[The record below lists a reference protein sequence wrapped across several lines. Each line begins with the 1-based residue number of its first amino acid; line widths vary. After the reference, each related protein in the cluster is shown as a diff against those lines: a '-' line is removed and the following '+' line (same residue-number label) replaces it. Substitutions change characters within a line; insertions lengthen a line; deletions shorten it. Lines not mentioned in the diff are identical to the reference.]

1 MGISI
6 LRAQR
11 TLRLGDLFKLTQNF
25 LKSFD
30 HVTHFFPQSTYYYFI
45 KLKGGV
51 GCVCGVGEI
60 WGELERAMSQ
70 EQEYLSL
77 IPGSTI
83 Y

>member
-1 MGISI
+1 MHISI

-30 HVTHFFPQSTYYYFI
+30 HVKVPTTIS
-45 KLKGGV
+45 LNLRV
-51 GCVCGVGEI
+51 RCVCGVGEI
-60 WGELERAMSQ
+60 WGELERAMTQ
-70 EQEYLSL
+70 EKEYLRL